1 MDLANPVAPI
11 LVRMLPAV
19 GECVAPLFAP
29 MERAAM
35 GVLSSYRDDELAL
48 LLDFLTRARDAALTA
63 MSELRA
69 LPEPRS
75 KKPKLRKPR

>member
-1 MDLANPVAPI
+1 
-11 LVRMLPAV
+11 
-19 GECVAPLFAP
+19 

-48 LLDFLTRARDAALTA
+48 LLDVLTRARDAALTA

-69 LPEPRS
+69 PPEPRS

>member
-19 GECVAPLFAP
+19 GERVAPLFAP